1 MSDELL
7 PKIKKTNFFFLA
19 FGIILLSVPIYFRIR
34 EFGKLYVSPDREAIK
49 QTEAITY
56 NPYIIEIE
64 KIGLKLEVIES
75 GIVGGVW
82 EVSDRY
88 ANHLDI
94 SANPGGGG
102 NILLYAHNRDN
113 LFGPIKF
120 LKKDDL
126 IKILDAS
133 GKEHAY
139 RVESAFETDP
149 SDVKIASNT
158 ESETLTL
165 YTCSGLFDRKRFV
178 IRAVPESM

>member
-7 PKIKKTNFFFLA
+7 PKTKRTNFFFLA

-34 EFGKLYVSPDREAIK
+34 EFGKLYVSPDREAMK
-49 QTEAITY
+49 QTEVITY
-56 NPYIIEIE
+56 DPYIIEIE
-64 KIGLKLEVIES
+64 RIGLKIEVVES
-75 GIVGGVW
+75 GIVDGVW
-82 EVSDRY
+82 EVSDKA

-94 SANPGGGG
+94 SADPGGGG

-120 LKKDDL
+120 LKRDDL
-126 IKILDAS
+126 IKIIDGS
-133 GKEHAY
+133 GNVHKY

-158 ESETLTL
+158 ESEVLTI